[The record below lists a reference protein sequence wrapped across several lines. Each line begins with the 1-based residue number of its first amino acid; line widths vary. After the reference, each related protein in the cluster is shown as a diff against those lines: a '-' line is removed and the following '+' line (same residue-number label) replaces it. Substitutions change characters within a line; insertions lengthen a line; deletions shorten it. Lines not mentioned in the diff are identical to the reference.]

1 MCRRM
6 HMRRRRK
13 DRREMK
19 SINEARGPCSLAGED
34 GDDERNVNLPSQR
47 STYTC
52 LQTMHQ
58 KIR

>member
-1 MCRRM
+1 
-6 HMRRRRK
+6 MRRRRK